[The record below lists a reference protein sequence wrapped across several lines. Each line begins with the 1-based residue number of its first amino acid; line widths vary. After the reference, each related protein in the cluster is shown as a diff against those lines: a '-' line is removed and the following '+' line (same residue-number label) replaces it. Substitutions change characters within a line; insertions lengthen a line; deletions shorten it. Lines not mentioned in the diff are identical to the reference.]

1 MTKEKAIERIKEA
14 IKRIEKE
21 LATPMLER
29 TDRTFYLGK
38 LVGLQQ
44 ALDLLED
51 DIKNFFEENKYKK
64 ILDDML
70 SDHEKNKETMTHIE
84 SMEEKRTYMFMGQ
97 AGHGKPIKR

>member
-14 IKRIEKE
+14 IKTVEKE

-51 DIKNFFEENKYKK
+51 DIKNFFEEDEENKYYEKVLDNMLADYEK
-64 ILDDML
+64 SKEILARIEL
-70 SDHEKNKETMTHIE
+70 INKE
-84 SMEEKRTYMFMGQ
+84 K
-97 AGHGKPIKR
+97 

>member
-21 LATPMLER
+21 LETPMLER
-29 TDRTFYLGK
+29 TDRAFYLGK

-51 DIKNFFEENKYKK
+51 DIKNFFEENKYEK

-70 SDHEKNKETMTHIE
+70 SGHEK
-84 SMEEKRTYMFMGQ
+84 EE
-97 AGHGKPIKR
+97 

>member
-1 MTKEKAIERIKEA
+1 MTKEKTIERIKEA
-14 IKRIEKE
+14 IKRVEKE

-51 DIKNFFEENKYKK
+51 DIKNFFEE
-64 ILDDML
+64 D
-70 SDHEKNKETMTHIE
+70 
-84 SMEEKRTYMFMGQ
+84 EE
-97 AGHGKPIKR
+97 GKPIKK